1 MVNCDNELS
10 QFKNLCENYEGKL
23 IDEIESLPLH
33 IVGDNNDGGK
43 LVYKHVLDVPDQ
55 TGLLQAHLCSIM
67 CAKSLFLQN
76 CRDIY
81 YYIPQFERLLVQIY
95 T

>member
-1 MVNCDNELS
+1 MTNCDNELS

-55 TGLLQAHLCSIM
+55 TGLL
-67 CAKSLFLQN
+67 
-76 CRDIY
+76 
-81 YYIPQFERLLVQIY
+81 
-95 T
+95 